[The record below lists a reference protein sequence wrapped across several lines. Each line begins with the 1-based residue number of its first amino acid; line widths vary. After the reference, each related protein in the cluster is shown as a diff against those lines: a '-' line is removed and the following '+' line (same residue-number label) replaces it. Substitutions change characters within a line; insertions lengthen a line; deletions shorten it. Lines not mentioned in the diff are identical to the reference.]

1 MIPPRRVSAAAPRI
15 NSLLP
20 ILEHHIT
27 STFILP
33 QQHALIQPLLQLTLQ
48 NAQKQQAEILHNAY
62 KEIKDAEEE
71 WTAEREKLIKQ
82 KQSLQGD
89 ELQWKEKVELRN
101 RIKQIQAKRYI
112 VPFASLSSKI
122 SVVPGWI

>member
-1 MIPPRRVSAAAPRI
+1 
-15 NSLLP
+15 
-20 ILEHHIT
+20 
-27 STFILP
+27 
-33 QQHALIQPLLQLTLQ
+33 LQ

-101 RIKQIQAKRYI
+101 RIKQIQAERYI